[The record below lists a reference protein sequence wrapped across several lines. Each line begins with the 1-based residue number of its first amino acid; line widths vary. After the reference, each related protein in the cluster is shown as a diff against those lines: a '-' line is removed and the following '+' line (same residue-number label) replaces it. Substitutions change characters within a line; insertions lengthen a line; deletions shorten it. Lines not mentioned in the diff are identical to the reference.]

1 MYLLGTELEIAKR
14 VNTFHTLVMLEQVF
28 WLLFCRNEGDS
39 EKHIFCGF
47 LMWKNK
53 TCCLNVN
60 EFLRY
65 WNLNSGPIPW
75 ATSPALFF
83 FFFFVGFFFEIRSHE
98 LFAWVGF
105 EPWSFWSL
113 PRVARITGMHHGF
126 LAVLVLVKGAS
137 WLVWLPRPPLSL
149 HSGACERKR
158 AEAPS
163 VHCLSGPI
171 LLMLDNRNFAGL
183 GVFASAMRKSVSHT
197 PKGQVHGRAKGWL
210 RQQFDS
216 VVKDPGTMR
225 ALPPLLSAGSR
236 LYLTPSRQLS
246 EINSTHFKFSSSLEF
261 V

>member
-83 FFFFVGFFFEIRSHE
+83 FFFCDGFFFEIRSHE

-126 LAVLVLVKGAS
+126 LAVLVLVKVLVGLSDFPGHLFHFIRAHVREKGLRHLPSTAS
-137 WLVWLPRPPLSL
+137 LALFFWCLIIGILLGLGFLLQQWGNLCLTHPKARCMAELKDDWDSSLILLSKTQVPCVHYL
-149 HSGACERKR
+149 HSLVL
-158 AEAPS
+158 APD
-163 VHCLSGPI
+163 CI
-171 LLMLDNRNFAGL
+171 LLPQDNCQRSTALILNF
-183 GVFASAMRKSVSHT
+183 
-197 PKGQVHGRAKGWL
+197 QV
-210 RQQFDS
+210 
-216 VVKDPGTMR
+216 P
-225 ALPPLLSAGSR
+225 
-236 LYLTPSRQLS
+236 
-246 EINSTHFKFSSSLEF
+246 
-261 V
+261 